1 MSTSNSTGA
10 GLLKPQIV
18 TLGTVYYDPDD
29 TNHAGVNGIE
39 FALPNYKGLPIH
51 FKAVISEGTSQSVM
65 VKSFY
70 ANNVLYR
77 AFDATP
83 TEWSDIVSLKDAG
96 ISCCSF
102 TSSRHVNSAG
112 IAIPGPQLNVHG
124 LATVPFAYEDH
135 KFSHKF
141 LVVENIFPQEAY
153 KE

>member
-1 MSTSNSTGA
+1 MSTSNSTDT

-39 FALPNYKGLPIH
+39 FALPHYKGLPIH
-51 FKAVISEGTSQSVM
+51 FKAVISEGTSKSVM

-83 TEWSDIVSLKDAG
+83 TE
-96 ISCCSF
+96 
-102 TSSRHVNSAG
+102 
-112 IAIPGPQLNVHG
+112 
-124 LATVPFAYEDH
+124 
-135 KFSHKF
+135 
-141 LVVENIFPQEAY
+141 
-153 KE
+153 